1 MLRNDVFSLPCVE
14 RKNRGGT
21 TKNPRCEEKTHTM
34 RLPQLPFLGRGGRQN
49 IKGGGRQPGRQ
60 GGGRKKGK
68 RKAKYIQ
75 DIKTRQPCQKRFTR
89 SGVFMSVTCLPP
101 SSRGATMGGERARIF
116 LWEPPRNGMIHRMQ
130 SSRKA
135 IVFKERSSR
144 ARKR

>member
-60 GGGRKKGK
+60 GGGEEEGEKESQI
-68 RKAKYIQ
+68 Y
-75 DIKTRQPCQKRFTR
+75 TRHKDQTTMSEAIHSVGRFY
-89 SGVFMSVTCLPP
+89 VCHL
-101 SSRGATMGGERARIF
+101 SSPLFEGGDDGRGEGDDFSFGATAKWRDTSDAVIPKSHCFQG
-116 LWEPPRNGMIHRMQ
+116 
-130 SSRKA
+130 K
-135 IVFKERSSR
+135 K
-144 ARKR
+144 